1 MPKPSSLPAIE
12 AKLAA
17 QLVKDAAKPSRRVND
32 HTYRPSGYAQGLV
45 IAIASLTGESDDDI
59 FDRLAPPL
67 PTADLPPAEPNR
79 GWWNLT
85 CFNGLSAEQQVRL
98 ISYGNLPLGY
108 QPGGTCPNGANVAI
122 ESEVD
127 AAPGPRFY
135 CWDCALVYVQD
146 LRDGTDQLPE
156 LEKEG

>member
-1 MPKPSSLPAIE
+1 MPKRSSLPALE

-17 QLVKDAAKPSRRVND
+17 QLAKDVTKPSRRINAT
-32 HTYRPSGYAQGLV
+32 TYHPSGTADGLV
-45 IAIASLTGESDDDI
+45 IAIASLTGETDEEI
-59 FDRLAPPL
+59 FARLAPPL
-67 PTADLPPAEPNR
+67 PDRR
-79 GWWNLT
+79 GWYGLP

-98 ISYGNLPLGY
+98 ISWGNLPLGY
-108 QPGGTCPNGANVAI
+108 QPEGPCQNGANVAI

-135 CWDCALVYVQD
+135 CWDCALVYVQN
-146 LRDGTDQLPE
+146 LRDGTDVLPE